1 MGAGEK
7 THKMK
12 PLLFIFTCLVLY
24 ISGAPESRDTKTP
37 QGPPDPD
44 LLLLPKLRRRYNL
57 AKLQNRDDNHLKD
70 AVDKLDDSFDEAH
83 KSGALDDGVKTCK
96 SAFMDLK
103 VYRDSVLKMRN
114 NEDVDWKKPSQEMVA
129 TVTGITEK
137 IIERLEKC
145 NTFVQEHP
153 KLKTLLEISEK
164 TLDVAS
170 KAVDLTWDMVSFAK
184 SIAGAGINPEGA
196 VGAAFA
202 GSAIAKKGIDFIR
215 AVAPSLD
222 TDEETKKIENNVF
235 KMVGGGATT
244 GASIGG
250 IVGVIGGPPGI
261 AIGAT
266 LGGLAGTVIGAV
278 GIAFG

>member
-1 MGAGEK
+1 MEELERVKA
-7 THKMK
+7 
-12 PLLFIFTCLVLY
+12 P
-24 ISGAPESRDTKTP
+24 SG
-37 QGPPDPD
+37 G
-44 LLLLPKLRRRYNL
+44 
-57 AKLQNRDDNHLKD
+57 
-70 AVDKLDDSFDEAH
+70 F
-83 KSGALDDGVKTCK
+83 
-96 SAFMDLK
+96 
-103 VYRDSVLKMRN
+103 
-114 NEDVDWKKPSQEMVA
+114 
-129 TVTGITEK
+129 
-137 IIERLEKC
+137 IERLENC

-153 KLKTLLEISEK
+153 HLKTLLEISEK

-170 KAVDLTWDMVSFAK
+170 KAVDLAWDMVSFTK